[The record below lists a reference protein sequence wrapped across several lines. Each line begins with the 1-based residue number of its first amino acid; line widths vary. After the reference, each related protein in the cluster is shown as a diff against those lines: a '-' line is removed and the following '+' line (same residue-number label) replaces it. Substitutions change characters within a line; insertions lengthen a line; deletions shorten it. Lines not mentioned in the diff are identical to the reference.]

1 MSSIPSRDKPL
12 WARGTARLMGFRT
25 AEADR
30 RIGDALAWL
39 EARLALIAEKTE
51 GRCCRALIA
60 GAAPGVRPQI
70 TALTLARALADS
82 SARVILVD
90 ASQGAGALSGPLE
103 LPRSPGLAELCQQKA
118 TFEDVIHR
126 DPLSGLHYLAP
137 GKPRSLGG
145 EWGEGGVLDK
155 ICRALDETYALTL
168 FCAEHDEATFLAATL
183 RRPFAAAVMVRE
195 RARPQRGAAQVAAPA
210 DFAAFGFPLHWLDQQ
225 S

>member
-12 WARGTARLMGFRT
+12 WARGKARLMGFRT

-39 EARLALIAEKTE
+39 EAHCAAISEKAEVL
-51 GRCCRALIA
+51 CCRALIA
-60 GAAPGVRPQI
+60 GAVPGVRPQI
-70 TALTLARALADS
+70 TALTLARALADTT
-82 SARVILVD
+82 ARVILVD

-126 DPLSGLHYLAP
+126 DPVSGLHYLAP

-145 EWGEGGVLDK
+145 EWGDGGMLDK
-155 ICRALDETYALTL
+155 VCRALDETYALTL
-168 FCAEHDEATFLAATL
+168 FCAEHDEAALLAATL

-195 RARPQRGAAQVAAPA
+195 RGRLRQGVPQAASA
-210 DFAAFGFPLHWLDQQ
+210 DFAGFGFPLHWLDQQ